1 MRRTL
6 GVILAAALSMS
17 ACAGTGGT
25 GPTVTAVTTVT
36 ASPALTQQDA
46 AMLVLAGDYSPTDGL
61 GVLTRAQWDALSPV
75 YGAAERTGLPCL
87 DMARTLQRTGD
98 YRADMGACLGDEDSP
113 AVDVLLTLV
122 GK

>member
-6 GVILAAALSMS
+6 GAILAAALSVS
-17 ACAGTGGT
+17 ACAGPGGA
-25 GPTVTAVTTVT
+25 GRPAPVT
-36 ASPALTQQDA
+36 SQQDA
-46 AMLVLAGDYSPTDGL
+46 ALLVLAGDYAPADGL
-61 GVLTRAQWDALSPV
+61 GVLTRDQWDALLPV
-75 YGAAERTGLPCL
+75 YGAAEQTGLPCL